1 MIKGTIILVGKG
13 ADTAAIQADINNKQV
28 ILKNSTPFINCI
40 TEMNNTQVDNAKEL
54 DVVMPIYNLIEH
66 CDNYSRTIGSL

>member
-1 MIKGTIILVGKG
+1 MIKGTITLVGKG
-13 ADTAAIQADINNKQV
+13 ADTTAIQADINNKQV

-54 DVVMPIYNLIEH
+54 DIVMPIYNLIEH
-66 CDNYSRTIGSL
+66 YDNYSRTIGSL